1 MTKKLIAI
9 GQIHKPVGLKGL
21 CAIEHFGSSLLQLKL
36 PYGLSVGS
44 SETATEVRVLSSL
57 TARPKGYVGLFKDI
71 NDVEMA
77 GTLRGKVL
85 FLEQEQLPPLANDR
99 FYHFELEGMRVRT
112 DSNEAI
118 GEIVSV
124 ENFPTV
130 DTIHIKRSSGDVI
143 LVPLTADAV
152 VEVDK
157 LSGYMTLRKTFVD
170 ELLE

>member
-9 GQIHKPVGLKGL
+9 GRIHKPVGLKGL

-36 PYGLSVGS
+36 PYEITVGS
-44 SETATEVRVLSSL
+44 SEIATEVRVLSSL
-57 TARPKGYVGLFKDI
+57 TKRLKGYVGFFKDI
-71 NDVEMA
+71 HDVEMA
-77 GTLRGKVL
+77 GTLRGMLL
-85 FLEQEQLPPLANDR
+85 FLEQEQLPSLASDR

-112 DSNEAI
+112 DNNEEI
-118 GEIVSV
+118 GEVVSV

-130 DTIHIKRSSGDVI
+130 DTIHVKRSSGDFI
-143 LVPLTADAV
+143 LIPLTADAV

-157 LSGYMTLRKTFVD
+157 LTGYMTLRKTFVD